1 VGSSDW
7 RVPQKPPRFPRG
19 TGILHVLLD
28 APPDVRE
35 AMVRALGPED
45 ADALDGDFES
55 WAHEGQF
62 PPDRREDGA
71 DWSTCVV
78 MGGRGFGKTF
88 AGAKWIES
96 QVAASSSPL
105 PLASSKSVLP
115 PAEPERSGGSF
126 PSNWVGRG
134 GAARLRIALVGATL
148 AEARRVM
155 VEGPSG
161 LLEVAGHCI
170 REWRPSHGLLRFR
183 GGAEAQL
190 FSGHSPELLRGPQH
204 HLAWCDELAKW
215 EKAQETWD
223 MLQLGLRLGE
233 DPRAIVTTTPR
244 PGPVLRAIMADPA
257 TVVIGGPTRANP
269 HNGERWN
276 AKMTRLYAGT
286 RLGRQELGGEL
297 LSDAPGQLWTVELL
311 ERCRDRSAAAPNP
324 VRAEPVEAPS
334 FLAGSRGEQG
344 RASTVMGPPSRCPGD
359 SAAPSPARTE
369 ECGTSSDAP
378 RFTRIVIGVDP
389 PAAGG
394 TCGIIVCAKDSEGR
408 AHVLA
413 DHSVTGRTPEGWSRA
428 VADAAR
434 IWSMFPGEGAPRK
447 VLLCGDPEGRGPGP
461 AGARQPSPE
470 QEQEPGMPRRV
481 YPDRLQRSRRAPN
494 EGKKRSPSI
503 PLLIVAEQ
511 NQGGKMVEAILRTAD
526 PALKVRAVTATL
538 SKAERAAPVAMLFE
552 AGKVALHGKFPELEA
567 ELLGI
572 IAGAPYEGPGTS
584 PDRADA
590 MVWALTELMLKP
602 ERVPRVRML

>member
-1 VGSSDW
+1 VGSSSHRRPGRRLPEPW
-7 RVPQKPPRFPRG
+7 HRAPRFPRG
-19 TGILHVLLD
+19 TGILHILLD

-55 WAHEGQF
+55 WAHEGQL
-62 PPDRREDGA
+62 PPEKREDGA

-88 AGAKWIES
+88 AGAKWIEQ
-96 QVAASSSPL
+96 QVAA
-105 PLASSKSVLP
+105 
-115 PAEPERSGGSF
+115 
-126 PSNWVGRG
+126 
-134 GAARLRIALVGATL
+134 AAPGTRLRIALVGATL

-170 REWRPSHGLLRFR
+170 REWRPSHGLVRFR

-244 PGPVLRAIMADPA
+244 PGPVLTAIMAAPD
-257 TVVIGGPTRANP
+257 TVVIGGPTHRNP
-269 HNGERWN
+269 HNSERWN
-276 AKMTRLYAGT
+276 RRMQSLYAGT

-297 LSDAPGQLWTVELL
+297 LADSPGQLWTVELL
-311 ERCRDRSAAAPNP
+311 ETCRRPSSPHWGEGRLAEGERGEGDPKPPHPMPAAP
-324 VRAEPVEAPS
+324 APLS
-334 FLAGSRGEQG
+334 NSLPGGERG
-344 RASTVMGPPSRCPGD
+344 
-359 SAAPSPARTE
+359 
-369 ECGTSSDAP
+369 

-394 TCGIIVCAKDSEGR
+394 TCGIIVCARDSEGR

-434 IWSMFPGEGAPRK
+434 IWSMVPG
-447 VLLCGDPEGRGPGP
+447 EGRGPGP
-461 AGARQPSPE
+461 EGARQPSPE
-470 QEQEPGMPRRV
+470 EDDPGSPRRV
-481 YPDRLQRSRRAPN
+481 YPDRLRGSRSAGN
-494 EGKKRSPSI
+494 EGKKRSHPI
-503 PLLIVAEQ
+503 PILIVAEQ
-511 NQGGKMVEAILRTAD
+511 NQGGRMVEAILHTAD
-526 PALKVRAVTATL
+526 PKLRVRPVTATL

-552 AGKVALHGKFPELEA
+552 AGKVVLHGRFPELEA
-567 ELLGI
+567 ELCGI
-572 IAGAPYEGPGTS
+572 IAGADYEGPGKS

-590 MVWALTELMLKP
+590 MVWALTELMLGVQR
-602 ERVPRVRML
+602 EPRVRAL

>member
-1 VGSSDW
+1 VGSSD
-7 RVPQKPPRFPRG
+7 RHPPRFPRG
-19 TGILHVLLD
+19 TGILHILLD
-28 APPDVRE
+28 APPDARE

-55 WAHEGQF
+55 WAHRGQF
-62 PPDRREDGA
+62 PPDRREDGSG
-71 DWSTCVV
+71 WSTCVV

-96 QVAASSSPL
+96 QIAA
-105 PLASSKSVLP
+105 AGRAAGNKR
-115 PAEPERSGGSF
+115 AE
-126 PSNWVGRG
+126 
-134 GAARLRIALVGATL
+134 RLRIALVGATL

-215 EKAQETWD
+215 EKAEETWD

-244 PGPVLRAIMADPA
+244 SGPVLRAIMAAPD
-257 TVVIGGPTRANP
+257 TVVIGGPSAANP

-276 AKMTRLYAGT
+276 ERMNRLYAGT

-297 LSDAPGQLWTVELL
+297 LPDTPGALWSVELL
-311 ERCRDRSAAAPNP
+311 EKCRDNPSPISGEGGLAEGEPGEGMVGETGTEAVAPHP
-324 VRAEPVEAPS
+324 PTASLRAP
-334 FLAGSRGEQG
+334 
-344 RASTVMGPPSRCPGD
+344 
-359 SAAPSPARTE
+359 PSPAEGRGE
-369 ECGTSSDAP
+369 
-378 RFTRIVIGVDP
+378 FTRIVIGVDP
-389 PAAGG
+389 PVKDG
-394 TCGIIVCAKDSEGR
+394 TCGIIACARDSAGI

-413 DHSVTGRTPEGWSRA
+413 DHSVTARSPEGWSRA

-434 IWSMFPGEGAPRK
+434 IWSQTPLPFREREGPAAKRREGEGT
-447 VLLCGDPEGRGPGP
+447 
-461 AGARQPSPE
+461 
-470 QEQEPGMPRRV
+470 
-481 YPDRLQRSRRAPN
+481 RSLPVHV
-494 EGKKRSPSI
+494 
-503 PLLIVAEQ
+503 VAES
-511 NQGGKMVEAILRTAD
+511 NQGGKMIKSVLHTAD
-526 PALKVRAVTATL
+526 PNLRVRPVTATVG
-538 SKAERAAPVAMLFE
+538 KAERAAPVAMLFE
-552 AGKVALHGKFPELEA
+552 AGKVVLHGRFEALEA
-567 ELLGI
+567 ELLGM
-572 IAGAPYEGPGTS
+572 IAGGGYEGPGTS

-602 ERVPRVRML
+602 ERPQPRVRVL